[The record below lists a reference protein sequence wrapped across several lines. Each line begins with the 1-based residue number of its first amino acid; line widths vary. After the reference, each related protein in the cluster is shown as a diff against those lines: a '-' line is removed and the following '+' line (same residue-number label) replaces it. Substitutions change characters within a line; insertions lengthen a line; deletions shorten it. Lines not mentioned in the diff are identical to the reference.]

1 MPLTPSVPPR
11 AIEPSAPVGGT
22 TSIIAK
28 TNAARQ
34 AIRVLV
40 VDDARLFRAAISQA
54 LSGETDLKIVG
65 TVASGEEALAA
76 IAQDPPDVVTLDV
89 EMPGMGGLA
98 TLQGI
103 MAANAQRPDRPI
115 GVVMVS
121 GHTQAGAEATLK
133 ALAGGAFDFIA
144 KPVGGTP
151 DEAMR
156 MLKSQL
162 PLRIRCC
169 ALARGG
175 VRRATAR
182 PAAPP
187 PPIAQARPST
197 GRVEAIVIAVSTG
210 GPKALLQMLP
220 TLTAKTEKPIIIV
233 QHMPASFT
241 GPFAEQLG
249 KATGWPSA
257 EAVHGQVITPHRL
270 YIAPG
275 GHHLSV
281 RREGTHVMLVL
292 TDTPPECGVR
302 PAADVLFRSIPPV
315 WGGDVVAV
323 VMTGMGVDGTAGL
336 RPLRRAGAQVVAQ
349 DEATSV
355 VWGMP
360 GSAVS
365 GGLVDTVV
373 PLMGIPD
380 AVVARCRGV
389 VG

>member
-1 MPLTPSVPPR
+1 MASDTTPVQ
-11 AIEPSAPVGGT
+11 PSPSRGGT
-22 TSIIAK
+22 TVYGLK
-28 TNAARQ
+28 PPVPPTARK

-40 VDDARLFRAAISQA
+40 VDDARMFRNAIAQA
-54 LSGETDLKIVG
+54 LSSEADLSVIGSVG
-65 TVASGEEALAA
+65 SGEEALAF

-89 EMPGMGGLA
+89 EMPGIGGLA
-98 TLQGI
+98 ALEGI
-103 MAANAQRPDRPI
+103 MAGNAHRSDHPI

-133 ALAGGAFDFIA
+133 ALAAGAFDFIA
-144 KPVGGTP
+144 KPSGGTP
-151 DEAMR
+151 EEAMR
-156 MLKSQL
+156 LLKAQL

-175 VRRATAR
+175 VRRALGR
-182 PAAPP
+182 PPAPP
-187 PPIAQARPST
+187 PAPIAQARPST
-197 GRVEAIVIAVSTG
+197 GRVEAILIAVSTG

-220 TLTAKTEKPIIIV
+220 MLTARTEKPILIV

-249 KATGWPSA
+249 RVTGWPSA
-257 EAVHGQVITPHRL
+257 EAVHGEPVVGHRL
-270 YIAPG
+270 YVAPG
-275 GHHLSV
+275 GKHLTV
-281 RREGTHVMLVL
+281 RREGSQVQIAL
-292 TDTPPECGVR
+292 TETPPECGVR
-302 PAADVLFRSIPPV
+302 PAADVLFRSVPAV

-365 GGLVDTVV
+365 GGLVDVV
-373 PLMGIPD
+373 TPLMEIPA

-389 VG
+389 A